1 MKRAPALAAHS
12 RATLTFLFADLR
24 NFTPFVEEHGDAD
37 AATLIAAYRRIVRR
51 AVSRHEGAE
60 IKTEGDSFYVVF
72 KTARQAVDCAIGIM
86 HAADAHTRANAA
98 LPISLGIGIHAG
110 EPVPQEHQYVG
121 SAVNIAGRLG
131 QGAGAGEILI
141 SDTVRGLLRTSGLP
155 PLTER
160 TGLVL
165 KGVDEAP
172 RVFAVDWATATYLD
186 GSRRSRLRL
195 PPLIGM
201 AAFAI
206 AAMVIVAVL
215 ALASRPGAPVPP
227 LSNVRLP
234 SHGPVLFDASFTP
247 AGATRLR
254 IVQHLPNEDRIRWLG
269 DAVEITAAAGSWVAL
284 EVEELA
290 PDDFIADLSAQ
301 PASGQG
307 TFALFFR
314 GSEGRQLQFQIAPLT
329 GEIAMQVVGGF
340 ELGASQRLFGPASR
354 LPPTHDRALSVILSA
369 HGADLVADYGG
380 REAARAS
387 DPAPHSGAV
396 GFLVTASSDRPFT
409 VRLTTLRIYGP

>member
-1 MKRAPALAAHS
+1 MNRAPALTARS

-37 AATLIAAYRRIVRR
+37 AAMVIEAYRRIVRH

-72 KTARQAVDCAIGIM
+72 KTARQAVDCAIAIM
-86 HAADAHTRANAA
+86 HAADAYTRANPE

-121 SAVNIAGRLG
+121 SAVIIAARLG
-131 QGAGAGEILI
+131 QGAVAGEILI
-141 SDTVRGLLRTSGLP
+141 SDIVRGLLRTSGLP
-155 PLTER
+155 PLAER

-165 KGVDEAP
+165 KGVAEAP
-172 RVFAVDWATATYLD
+172 RVFAVDWATAAYVE
-186 GSRRSRLRL
+186 GSRRSQLRL
-195 PPLIGM
+195 PALIGM
-201 AAFAI
+201 AAFAFTI
-206 AAMVIVAVL
+206 VVIVA
-215 ALASRPGAPVPP
+215 ALAAGSRPGPAATP
-227 LSNVRLP
+227 LSSVALP
-234 SHGPVLFDASFTP
+234 SHGPVLFDATFTP
-247 AGATRLR
+247 SGATRLR
-254 IVQHLPNEDRIRWLG
+254 IVQHRPNEDRVRWLG
-269 DAVEITAAAGSWVAL
+269 DAVEITAAVGSWVAL
-284 EVEELA
+284 EVEDLA

-301 PASGQG
+301 PANGQG
-307 TFALFFR
+307 TFAFFFR
-314 GSEGRQLQFQIAPLT
+314 GSEGRQLQFQVAPVT
-329 GEIAMQVVGGF
+329 GEVAIQVVGGF
-340 ELGASQRLFGPASR
+340 EPGASQRLFGPASR
-354 LPPTHDRALSVILSA
+354 LPPTHDQALGVIMSA